1 MIIIH
6 TLDNK
11 GNPNQTFWWNDSFG
25 YENLQ
30 ILKAAFIIFP
40 SKTVFVNF
48 LNYCF
53 PKEKSSIQFEFS
65 LRRKMKY
72 QGLRFC
78 GVGLSFGGTIS
89 L

>member
-30 ILKAAFIIFP
+30 ILKAAFSFWLSEIDALC
-40 SKTVFVNF
+40 SLTVTVDEGHW
-48 LNYCF
+48 LAW
-53 PKEKSSIQFEFS
+53 P
-65 LRRKMKY
+65 LW
-72 QGLRFC
+72 
-78 GVGLSFGGTIS
+78 VGSQLEA
-89 L
+89 